1 LFFICFTPL
10 DERKNTM
17 KLASLVLAV
26 ALSAALFAG
35 CATGPAPRLVYKESQ
50 FANRLEYL
58 RFCQRYA
65 MFDHRCD

>member
-1 LFFICFTPL
+1 
-10 DERKNTM
+10 M
-17 KLASLVLAV
+17 KIQSLVLAI
-26 ALSAALFAG
+26 ALCAAFFAG

-50 FANRLEYL
+50 FDNRLEYL